1 MKLHREALS
10 GALRVIGFYI
20 TVVQCGLQTRAPY
33 EEKGTEMIG
42 PSFRY
47 GVGKQTGGHGKKT
60 EKPKG

>member
-1 MKLHREALS
+1 M
-10 GALRVIGFYI
+10 RVIGFYI

-33 EEKGTEMIG
+33 EEKGTEMFG

-47 GVGKQTGGHGKKT
+47 GVGKQTGGSQWEKT